1 MINLLTAEYLVGQ
14 NATQLME
21 EFAAKFGDADW
32 CIDAIADVAYHLL
45 HYTTPQ

>member
-1 MINLLTAEYLVGQ
+1 MINLLTAEYLVGRD
-14 NATQLME
+14 AAALMA
-21 EFAAKFGDADW
+21 EFTAKFGDADW